1 MEEKKITLIKGSFQ
15 SDEAFELLTKLMNY
29 KIQFHQ
35 QDAFS
40 KSIRNVEQT
49 QHAQQRIAALQEA
62 LQEVQEFVKSGQTS
76 DSKFKIYSEI
86 HIEREA

>member
-35 QDAFS
+35 QDEFS
-40 KSIRNVEQT
+40 KAIRNVEQT
-49 QHAQQRIAALQEA
+49 QHAQQRIAALQQA
-62 LQEVQEFVKSGQTS
+62 LLEVQEFVKSGQTP

>member
-1 MEEKKITLIKGSFQ
+1 MEEKRITLIKGSFR

-76 DSKFKIYSEI
+76 DSTFKIYSEI